1 MCFLFINSFI
11 ATHIG
16 KKKAI
21 TLDTEKM
28 HKNEAAHKIAAN

>member
-1 MCFLFINSFI
+1 MCFLFMNSL
-11 ATHIG
+11 THIG

-28 HKNEAAHKIAAN
+28 HKYEAAHKIAAN